1 MAQLWIGTSGWV
13 YPHWL
18 GVLYPPK
25 TPSGRMLPLY
35 AARFPTV
42 EINRSY
48 YRLPDRAVFEG
59 WRAQTPPGFL
69 FAVKASRFLTHMKK
83 LKDPEEPLE
92 RLMSAAAGLEE
103 KLGPVLFQFPRQ
115 WRMNLDRLD
124 GFLPLLDAYGPV
136 RFAFEFRHQ
145 SWLVPAVYERLERAG
160 CALCLPV
167 GWGIPL
173 DVRLTAPWAY
183 IRMHG
188 GEASNAFSDEELQVW
203 AERIA
208 GYQAR
213 GIDAQLP
220 GRRGRLWR
228 RRLRVRREAGE
239 AQGKNDEWNQSA
251 HGCPHCASTV
261 GSIPVPWV

>member
-1 MAQLWIGTSGWV
+1 MAELWIGTSGWV
-13 YPHWL
+13 YQHWL

-48 YRLPDRAVFEG
+48 YRLPERSVFEG
-59 WRAQTPPGFL
+59 WRAQSPPGFL

-83 LKDPEEPLE
+83 LNEPEEPLE
-92 RLMSAAAGLEE
+92 RLMTAARGLEE

-115 WRMNLDRLD
+115 WRVNLDRLD
-124 GFLPLLDAYGPV
+124 GFLPLLDRYRPT
-136 RFAFEFRHQ
+136 RFAFEFRHDL
-145 SWLVPAVYERLERAG
+145 WLVPTVYERLERAG

-173 DVRLTAPWAY
+173 DARLTADWTY

-188 GEASNAFSDEELQVW
+188 GESSNAFSDDELRVW

-208 GYQAR
+208 GYLGR
-213 GIDAQLP
+213 GIDCFVYFNNDPNGDAI
-220 GRRGRLWR
+220 RDAE
-228 RRLRVRREAGE
+228 RLRDMLGGQGGVGQYEARRTA
-239 AQGKNDEWNQSA
+239 
-251 HGCPHCASTV
+251 
-261 GSIPVPWV
+261 